1 MVLYWTVWII
11 VRAGARL
18 LFRLQ
23 VSGQDHIPRTG
34 GVLIAANHT
43 SYLDIPILGC
53 ALPRQ
58 ASFIGRMD
66 LFSGIVGTIL
76 RYLGW
81 IPIRRERVDR
91 KAFDEAVGRLKAGR
105 VVVIYPEGSRSPDGQ
120 LQPGKPGIG
129 MIAAAAGCPVVPAL
143 LEGTYEALP
152 PGASWIRVR
161 PIRVI
166 FGQPMDFSAE
176 LESESED
183 TKKVVYQQMSQE
195 IMDKIA
201 ELRREMSS
209 HVTPCPET
217 ESKQPR
223 QLTL

>member
-34 GVLIAANHT
+34 GVLIAANHS

-91 KAFDEAVGRLKAGR
+91 KAFDEAVARLKAGR
-105 VVVIYPEGSRSPDGQ
+105 VVVIYPEGTRSPDGR

-161 PIRVI
+161 PIRVT

-176 LESESED
+176 LEIDNEE

-195 IMDKIA
+195 VMDRIA
-201 ELRREMSS
+201 ELRRETSS

-217 ESKQPR
+217 ESKRHQ

>member
-11 VRAGARL
+11 VRASARL
-18 LFRLQ
+18 LFRLR
-23 VSGQDHIPRTG
+23 VSGQNHIPRTG
-34 GVLIAANHT
+34 GVLIAANHA

-58 ASFIGRMD
+58 ASFIGRLD

-91 KAFDEAVGRLKAGR
+91 KAFDEAVRRLKAGH
-105 VVVIYPEGSRSPDGQ
+105 VVVIYPEGSRSPNGR

-129 MIAAAAGCPVVPAL
+129 MIAAATGCPVVPAL
-143 LEGTYEALP
+143 LEGPYEALP

-161 PIRVI
+161 PIKVI
-166 FGQPMDFSAE
+166 FGQPIDFSAV
-176 LESESED
+176 LEPENED
-183 TKKVVYQQMSQE
+183 TKKVIYQQMSEE
-195 IMDKIA
+195 IMDRIA
-201 ELRREMSS
+201 ALRQEKSSHPGGLPRRERSVRGISS
-209 HVTPCPET
+209 
-217 ESKQPR
+217 
-223 QLTL
+223 

>member
-11 VRAGARL
+11 VRASARL
-18 LFRLQ
+18 LFRLR
-23 VSGQDHIPRTG
+23 VSGQEHIPRTG
-34 GVLIAANHT
+34 GVLIAANHA

-58 ASFIGRMD
+58 ASFIGRLD

-81 IPIRRERVDR
+81 IPIRRELVDR
-91 KAFDEAVGRLKAGR
+91 KAFDEAVRRLKAGH
-105 VVVIYPEGSRSPDGQ
+105 VVVIYPEGSRSPDGR

-161 PIRVI
+161 PIKVI
-166 FGQPMDFSAE
+166 FGQPIDFSTV
-176 LESESED
+176 LEPENED
-183 TKKVVYQQMSQE
+183 TKKVIYQQMSEE
-195 IMDKIA
+195 IMDRIA
-201 ELRREMSS
+201 ALRQEKSSHPAGLPRREGSVRGISS
-209 HVTPCPET
+209 
-217 ESKQPR
+217 
-223 QLTL
+223 

>member
-1 MVLYWTVWII
+1 
-11 VRAGARL
+11 
-18 LFRLQ
+18 
-23 VSGQDHIPRTG
+23 
-34 GVLIAANHT
+34 
-43 SYLDIPILGC
+43 
-53 ALPRQ
+53 
-58 ASFIGRMD
+58 
-66 LFSGIVGTIL
+66 
-76 RYLGW
+76 
-81 IPIRRERVDR
+81 
-91 KAFDEAVGRLKAGR
+91 
-105 VVVIYPEGSRSPDGQ
+105 
-120 LQPGKPGIG
+120 

-176 LESESED
+176 LEIESED

-195 IMDKIA
+195 VMDRIA

-217 ESKQPR
+217 ERNRKRHQ

>member
-105 VVVIYPEGSRSPDGQ
+105 VVVIYPEGSRSPDGR

-161 PIRVI
+161 PIKVV
-166 FGQPMDFSAE
+166 FGQPIDFSAV
-176 LESESED
+176 LEPENED
-183 TKKVVYQQMSQE
+183 TKKVVYQQMSEE
-195 IMDKIA
+195 IMDRIA
-201 ELRREMSS
+201 ALQEKSSHPGGLPRREGSVRGISS
-209 HVTPCPET
+209 
-217 ESKQPR
+217 
-223 QLTL
+223 

>member
-11 VRAGARL
+11 VRTGARL

-34 GVLIAANHT
+34 CVLIAANHA
-43 SYLDIPILGC
+43 SSLDIPILGC

-58 ASFIGRMD
+58 ASFFGRMD

-91 KAFDEAVGRLKAGR
+91 KAFDEAVRRLKAGH
-105 VVVIYPEGSRSPDGQ
+105 VVVIYPEGSRSSDGR

-161 PIRVI
+161 PIRQDV
-166 FGQPMDFSAE
+166 GQPIDFAAAT
-176 LESESED
+176 D
-183 TKKVVYQQMSQE
+183 TQ
-195 IMDKIA
+195 
-201 ELRREMSS
+201 
-209 HVTPCPET
+209 T
-217 ESKQPR
+217 EA
-223 QLTL
+223 

>member
-1 MVLYWTVWII
+1 M
-11 VRAGARL
+11 
-18 LFRLQ
+18 
-23 VSGQDHIPRTG
+23 
-34 GVLIAANHT
+34 IAANHA

-66 LFSGIVGTIL
+66 LFSGIVGTVL

-91 KAFDEAVGRLKAGR
+91 KAFDEAVRRLKAGH
-105 VVVIYPEGSRSPDGQ
+105 VVVIYPEGTRSPDGR

-143 LEGTYEALP
+143 LEGTYDALP

-161 PIRVI
+161 PIEVI
-166 FGQPMDFSAE
+166 FGQPIDFSAV
-176 LESESED
+176 LEPENED
-183 TKKVVYQQMSQE
+183 TKKVIYQQMSEE
-195 IMDKIA
+195 IMDRIA
-201 ELRREMSS
+201 ALRQEKNSHPGGLPRREGSVRGISS
-209 HVTPCPET
+209 
-217 ESKQPR
+217 
-223 QLTL
+223 

>member
-1 MVLYWTVWII
+1 M
-11 VRAGARL
+11 
-18 LFRLQ
+18 
-23 VSGQDHIPRTG
+23 
-34 GVLIAANHT
+34 
-43 SYLDIPILGC
+43 
-53 ALPRQ
+53 
-58 ASFIGRMD
+58 
-66 LFSGIVGTIL
+66 
-76 RYLGW
+76 
-81 IPIRRERVDR
+81 
-91 KAFDEAVGRLKAGR
+91 
-105 VVVIYPEGSRSPDGQ
+105 VIYPEGSRSPDGQ

-176 LESESED
+176 LEIESED

-195 IMDKIA
+195 VMDRIA

-209 HVTPCPET
+209 HATPFPKRKV
-217 ESKQPR
+217 SS
-223 QLTL
+223 LGS

>member
-11 VRAGARL
+11 VRASARL
-18 LFRLQ
+18 LFRLR

-34 GVLIAANHT
+34 GVLIAANHA

-66 LFSGIVGTIL
+66 LFSGIVGSIL
-76 RYLGW
+76 LYLGW

-91 KAFDEAVGRLKAGR
+91 KAFDEAVRRLKAGH
-105 VVVIYPEGSRSPDGQ
+105 VVVIYPEGSRSSDGR

-161 PIRVI
+161 PIKVI
-166 FGQPMDFSAE
+166 FGQPIDFSAV
-176 LESESED
+176 LEPENED
-183 TKKVVYQQMSQE
+183 TKKVIYQQMSEE
-195 IMDKIA
+195 IMDRIA
-201 ELRREMSS
+201 ALRHEKSS
-209 HVTPCPET
+209 HPGGLPSREGSVRGI
-217 ESKQPR
+217 SS
-223 QLTL
+223 

>member
-1 MVLYWTVWII
+1 M
-11 VRAGARL
+11 
-18 LFRLQ
+18 
-23 VSGQDHIPRTG
+23 
-34 GVLIAANHT
+34 IAANHA

-66 LFSGIVGTIL
+66 LFSGIVGSIL
-76 RYLGW
+76 LYLGW

-91 KAFDEAVGRLKAGR
+91 KAFDEAVRRLKAGH
-105 VVVIYPEGSRSPDGQ
+105 VVVIYPEGSRSSDGR

-161 PIRVI
+161 PIKVI
-166 FGQPMDFSAE
+166 FGQPIDFSAV
-176 LESESED
+176 LEPENED
-183 TKKVVYQQMSQE
+183 TKKVIYQQMSEE
-195 IMDKIA
+195 IMDRIA
-201 ELRREMSS
+201 ALRHEKSS
-209 HVTPCPET
+209 HPGGLPSREGSVRGI
-217 ESKQPR
+217 SS
-223 QLTL
+223 

>member
-43 SYLDIPILGC
+43 RYLDIPILRC

-58 ASFIGRMD
+58 ASFIVRMD

-81 IPIRRERVDR
+81 IPIRRDLVDR

-143 LEGTYEALP
+143 LEGTHEALP

-195 IMDKIA
+195 VMDRIA

-209 HVTPCPET
+209 HATPFPKRKV
-217 ESKQPR
+217 SS
-223 QLTL
+223 LGS

>member
-34 GVLIAANHT
+34 GVLIAANHS

-91 KAFDEAVGRLKAGR
+91 KAFDEAV
-105 VVVIYPEGSRSPDGQ
+105 VYHNQE
-120 LQPGKPGIG
+120 
-129 MIAAAAGCPVVPAL
+129 PACSV
-143 LEGTYEALP
+143 
-152 PGASWIRVR
+152 SW
-161 PIRVI
+161 
-166 FGQPMDFSAE
+166 
-176 LESESED
+176 
-183 TKKVVYQQMSQE
+183 
-195 IMDKIA
+195 
-201 ELRREMSS
+201 
-209 HVTPCPET
+209 
-217 ESKQPR
+217 
-223 QLTL
+223 

>member
-11 VRAGARL
+11 VRASARL

-34 GVLIAANHT
+34 GVLIAANHA

-58 ASFIGRMD
+58 AAFIGRMD

-91 KAFDEAVGRLKAGR
+91 KAFDEAVRRLKAGH
-105 VVVIYPEGSRSPDGQ
+105 VVVIYPEGTRSPDGR

-143 LEGTYEALP
+143 LEGTYDALP

-161 PIRVI
+161 PIKVI
-166 FGQPMDFSAE
+166 FGQPIDFSAV
-176 LESESED
+176 LEPENED
-183 TKKVVYQQMSQE
+183 TKKVIYQQMSEE
-195 IMDKIA
+195 IMDRIA
-201 ELRREMSS
+201 ALRQEKSSHPGGLPRRERSVRGISS
-209 HVTPCPET
+209 
-217 ESKQPR
+217 
-223 QLTL
+223 

>member
-11 VRAGARL
+11 VRASARL
-18 LFRLQ
+18 LFRLR

-34 GVLIAANHT
+34 GVLIAANHA

-91 KAFDEAVGRLKAGR
+91 KAFDEAVRRLKAGH
-105 VVVIYPEGSRSPDGQ
+105 VVVIYPEGTRSPDGR

-161 PIRVI
+161 PIKVI
-166 FGQPMDFSAE
+166 FGQSIDFSTV
-176 LESESED
+176 LEPENED
-183 TKKVVYQQMSQE
+183 TKKVIYQQMSEE
-195 IMDKIA
+195 IMDRIA
-201 ELRREMSS
+201 ALRQEKRSHPGGLPRREGSVRGISS
-209 HVTPCPET
+209 
-217 ESKQPR
+217 
-223 QLTL
+223 

>member
-105 VVVIYPEGSRSPDGQ
+105 VVVIYPEGSRSPDGR

-161 PIRVI
+161 PIKVI
-166 FGQPMDFSAE
+166 FGQPIDFSAV
-176 LESESED
+176 LEPENED
-183 TKKVVYQQMSQE
+183 TKKVIYQQMSEE
-195 IMDKIA
+195 IMDRIA
-201 ELRREMSS
+201 ALQQDKSSHPGGLPRREGSVRGISS
-209 HVTPCPET
+209 
-217 ESKQPR
+217 
-223 QLTL
+223 

>member
-1 MVLYWTVWII
+1 M
-11 VRAGARL
+11 

-91 KAFDEAVGRLKAGR
+91 KAFDEAVARLGGNSLPGRAASARQARDRYDSGGGGLSGSACSPRRNVRSASSGSELDPSPTDQGNLWATHGFFRGTRDRERGHEEGR
-105 VVVIYPEGSRSPDGQ
+105 IPTNESRSHGQ
-120 LQPGKPGIG
+120 DCRTSSGNEFPHDSLSRNGK
-129 MIAAAAGCPVVPAL
+129 
-143 LEGTYEALP
+143 
-152 PGASWIRVR
+152 
-161 PIRVI
+161 
-166 FGQPMDFSAE
+166 
-176 LESESED
+176 
-183 TKKVVYQQMSQE
+183 
-195 IMDKIA
+195 
-201 ELRREMSS
+201 
-209 HVTPCPET
+209 
-217 ESKQPR
+217 
-223 QLTL
+223 

>member
-11 VRAGARL
+11 VRASARL

-34 GVLIAANHT
+34 GVLIAANHA

-76 RYLGW
+76 LYLGW

-91 KAFDEAVGRLKAGR
+91 KAFDEAVRRLKAGH
-105 VVVIYPEGSRSPDGQ
+105 VVVIYPEGSRSSDGR

-161 PIRVI
+161 PIKVV
-166 FGQPMDFSAE
+166 FGQPIDFSAV
-176 LESESED
+176 LEPENED
-183 TKKVVYQQMSQE
+183 TKKVVYQQMSEE
-195 IMDKIA
+195 IMDRIA
-201 ELRREMSS
+201 ALRHEKGSHPGGLPRREGSVRGISS
-209 HVTPCPET
+209 
-217 ESKQPR
+217 
-223 QLTL
+223 